1 LYQKSVQSY
10 EIGVWKEMVIAGSK
24 FSCGQHCLR
33 SQAACLCTSR
43 WNLIWTMGRR
53 GAWER
58 EESYEIGVWKEM
70 VIAGSDEVRI
80 KN

>member
-1 LYQKSVQSY
+1 
-10 EIGVWKEMVIAGSK
+10 
-24 FSCGQHCLR
+24 
-33 SQAACLCTSR
+33 
-43 WNLIWTMGRR
+43 MGRR